1 METTV
6 ESLFPIN
13 GIDVSGPYGSQ
24 RPMTTPI
31 AVNVRGVDSIAL
43 RRRGGSRNGLAKYPN
58 DQIAEFFGVV
68 ENVLTPGDN
77 EWSPPLNLSGSV
89 VVEAWGAGG
98 SPLNVEAGVG
108 QGGNGGGG
116 GAYARVDAFAAA
128 PGTKYS
134 STVGQAMSQ
143 SNGDSTFMI
152 ANGGTLISAS
162 GGKSN
167 GSGGQDGAGDAIFV
181 GGEGGTSGP
190 GLGGGG
196 GGSSG
201 YFFSG
206 GTNGGNGAALNV
218 GGAGPT
224 GFPVT
229 SSTPQ
234 GAGGDGATGQAGS
247 ESPATAGQQPGGGG
261 GGGCADTGG
270 IDPDL
275 LAGAI
280 GGHGMMRFS
289 YETVAPIQHLA
300 QVVVLDDNYL
310 IASFEDYNAT
320 SGFVT
325 DPSTNPPTGNPD
337 DVRNPPPGRDV
348 PPDGSSPQ
356 PNRRQPP
363 AVRRRVMVTTPSEI
377 VANGTNATLNIS
389 LVSLPGS
396 TGVGPGVVV
405 VTTQPPR
412 SNGDRT
418 TLSTNGAGIV
428 SLTVNEPTREGTVTY
443 FVTHVYLDTAT
454 GRRRATRGIARI
466 TWSPDFVMTASVDRG
481 YIYETA
487 SYDSTGMQFGLTS
500 ENCVR
505 TIFDNIY
512 FHDYTGS
519 QYEPSPIPINIT
531 LKKTNGRPVANRRIK
546 YTTKFYP
553 PDSPGT
559 PPPYDPLDGPSGT
572 IKTDSHGNA
581 TYSFPTFALFG
592 YSVAFE
598 FSTYVRSAYIP
609 TTTLSR
615 TVVLQSIMNM
625 PPPNP
630 GPWFRVPP
638 PTPGVS

>member
-1 METTV
+1 METV

-31 AVNVRGVDSIAL
+31 ATNVRGVDSIAL
-43 RRRGGSRNGLAKYPN
+43 RRRGGSRNGLVRYPN
-58 DQIAEFFGVV
+58 DQIAEFFNVV
-68 ENVLTPGDN
+68 ENVVTTGVGT
-77 EWSPPLNLSGSV
+77 WSPPLNLSGDA

-98 SPLNVEAGVG
+98 SPLNVESGVG

-116 GAYARVDAFAAA
+116 GLYERIDAFAAT
-128 PGTKYS
+128 PGAKYPL
-134 STVGQAMSQ
+134 TIGQAALQ
-143 SNGDSTFMI
+143 SNGGHTFMSSGSSI
-152 ANGGTLISAS
+152 LIFAAGGL
-162 GGKSN
+162 SN
-167 GSGGQDGAGDAIFV
+167 GNGGQDGDGDVTFV
-181 GGEGGTSGP
+181 GGEGGTSGV

-201 YFFSG
+201 YFFAD

-234 GAGGDGATGQAGS
+234 GAGGNGATGKAGS

-270 IDPDL
+270 IDPEL

-289 YETVAPIQHLA
+289 YETIAPVQHLA
-300 QVVVLDDNYL
+300 QVVVLDDAYL
-310 IASFEDYNAT
+310 ISAFEDYNAT

-325 DPSTNPPTGNPD
+325 DPSTNPPGGDPD
-337 DVRNPPPGRDV
+337 EVRNPPPGRDV
-348 PPDGSSPQ
+348 PPGGSPPQ

-363 AVRRRVMVTTPSEI
+363 AARRRVQVTTPSAV

-396 TGVGPGVVV
+396 SGVGPGVVV
-405 VTTQPPR
+405 VNTQPPR
-412 SNGDRT
+412 SNGDGT
-418 TLSTNGAGIV
+418 VLTTNGAGIV

-454 GRRRATRGIARI
+454 GRRRASRGIVQI

-487 SYDSTGMQFGLTS
+487 SYDGSGVQFGATS

-512 FHDYTGS
+512 FNDYPGS
-519 QYEPSPIPINIT
+519 QYAPSPIPINIT
-531 LKKTNGRPVANRRIK
+531 LKKTNGRPVANRRIQ
-546 YTTKFYP
+546 YTTTLYP

-559 PPPYDPLDGPSGT
+559 SPPYDPLSGVSGT
-572 IKTDSHGNA
+572 IKTDVNGNA
-581 TYSFPTFALFG
+581 TYTFPTTGLFG
-592 YSVAFE
+592 YSVVIE